1 LQAFQIILEIYTY
14 LKHQYNTDVFNVI
27 IVLIAYMCY
36 APLVKEARSC
46 TPKRGVRK
54 KERNM
59 STPKPPSIE
68 ERLEQI
74 EVAVDQK
81 PERGDVGYWASDL
94 EFKLEEI
101 HDDVR
106 ELQRDLAYVTSQVD
120 DLQSEDR

>member
-1 LQAFQIILEIYTY
+1 
-14 LKHQYNTDVFNVI
+14 
-27 IVLIAYMCY
+27 
-36 APLVKEARSC
+36 
-46 TPKRGVRK
+46 
-54 KERNM
+54 M
-59 STPKPPSIE
+59 SAHKPPSIE

-81 PERGDVGYWASDL
+81 PERGDIGYWASDL